1 METPYIKDR
10 KIAKVK
16 QLLASLLVLPR
27 GQAGNDDRGDWG
39 IMGMR
44 LKNSPPYSIEGLILR
59 FLESKTQLRQL
70 WDAYASTGDPHI
82 EKIRGRLVLLGAPK
96 DVFITPTGSH

>member
-27 GQAGNDDRGDWG
+27 GQGPETIPVSWNTRYSTNGFKHLISRRRLASVTRISWKTAFLDRVD
-39 IMGMR
+39 R
-44 LKNSPPYSIEGLILR
+44 K
-59 FLESKTQLRQL
+59 SKL
-70 WDAYASTGDPHI
+70 
-82 EKIRGRLVLLGAPK
+82 
-96 DVFITPTGSH
+96 